1 MIIKTDVTPEEKN
14 LIQSL
19 AKAEGKSVSA
29 YLKSRALCKAET
41 SPEALLQCIDIQSS
55 IARDINS
62 ISINILRNKAIFE
75 AEILELLDRMSA
87 LERSNAEV
95 LKEVRK
101 RGDTR
106 KQKRKS
112 NSSGCSEVQQQPRQK
127 SST

>member
-29 YLKSRALCKAET
+29 YLKSRALCKVEL
-41 SPEALLQCIDIQSS
+41 SPEALMRCIDIQSG
-55 IARDINS
+55 IAKDINA

-75 AEILELLDRMSA
+75 EEILELLNRMTA
-87 LERSNAEV
+87 LEQSTSEA

-101 RGDTR
+101 GGNSR
-106 KQKRKS
+106 KQKHKS
-112 NSSGCSEVQQQPRQK
+112 NSPGGGKV
-127 SST
+127 